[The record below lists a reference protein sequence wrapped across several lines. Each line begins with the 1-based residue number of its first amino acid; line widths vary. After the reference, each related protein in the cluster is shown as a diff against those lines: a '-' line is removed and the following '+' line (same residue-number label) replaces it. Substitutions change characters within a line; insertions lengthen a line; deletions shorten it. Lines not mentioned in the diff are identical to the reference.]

1 VYDWQVLFPNGVEDC
16 QKSLR
21 DQYPVLSDRWSET
34 MVRSKPR
41 VKKDKPVETTEEF
54 VARVNSEARK
64 RNGLKQNL
72 KRARR

>member
-1 VYDWQVLFPNGVEDC
+1 MTNSLKSAHRTNGAI
-16 QKSLR
+16 
-21 DQYPVLSDRWSET
+21 T

>member
-1 VYDWQVLFPNGVEDC
+1 MKITFLFVE
-16 QKSLR
+16 QR
-21 DQYPVLSDRWSET
+21 EQAV

-41 VKKDKPVETTEEF
+41 VKKDKPAETAEEF
-54 VARVNSEARK
+54 VKRINSEARV

>member
-1 VYDWQVLFPNGVEDC
+1 
-16 QKSLR
+16 
-21 DQYPVLSDRWSET
+21 

-41 VKKDKPVETTEEF
+41 VKKDKPAETTEEF
-54 VARVNSEARK
+54 VKRINSEARV

>member
-1 VYDWQVLFPNGVEDC
+1 
-16 QKSLR
+16 
-21 DQYPVLSDRWSET
+21 

-41 VKKDKPVETTEEF
+41 VKKDKPAETTEAF
-54 VARVNSEARK
+54 VKRINSEAGV

>member
-1 VYDWQVLFPNGVEDC
+1 
-16 QKSLR
+16 
-21 DQYPVLSDRWSET
+21 
-34 MVRSKPR
+34 MVRSKAR

-54 VARVNSEARK
+54 VARINSEARK

>member
-1 VYDWQVLFPNGVEDC
+1 MYDWQ
-16 QKSLR
+16 Q
-21 DQYPVLSDRWSET
+21 LSHRRPIDLEILILSIGLSIGQREQPD

-41 VKKDKPVETTEEF
+41 VKKEKTPETTEEF

-72 KRARR
+72 KGARR